1 MKGGKVEFKNLLL
14 RKADG
19 LGWITINRP
28 DKLNAL
34 NRETIEERL
43 EAFKAGGEDEEVLA
57 VIITGAGEKAFV
69 AGADISELASL
80 DESSGREYARRGQEL
95 TLVMENYPKPVIAAI
110 NGYALGGGTELAMA
124 CHLRLGAESARLGQP
139 EVKLG
144 LIPGFGGTQRL
155 ARLVG
160 KGRALEVILSG
171 RMISASEAL
180 SWGLLNRV
188 VPADRLLA
196 EAEALAKE
204 IIKNGPLALG
214 VAIVAINK
222 GLDRPLEEALEI
234 EAEIFGQVCATEDAR
249 EGTAAFL
256 EKRQPRFRGQ

>member
-1 MKGGKVEFKNLLL
+1 MELKNLLL

-19 LGWITINRP
+19 LGWVTINRP

-34 NRETIEERL
+34 NRETIEEL
-43 EAFKAGGEDEEVLA
+43 HQAFETWREDEEVLA
-57 VIITGAGEKAFV
+57 VIISGAGEKAFV
-69 AGADISELASL
+69 AGADISELAGL
-80 DESSGREYARRGQEL
+80 DETSGREYARRGQEL
-95 TLVMENYPKPVIAAI
+95 TQIIENYPKPVIAAI

-124 CHLRLGAESARLGQP
+124 CHIRLAAETAKMGQP

-155 ARLVG
+155 ARLIG
-160 KGRALEVILSG
+160 KGRALEIILSG
-171 RMISASEAL
+171 RMVSAAEAL
-180 SWGLLNRV
+180 SWGLVNRV
-188 VPADRLLA
+188 VPQDRLAA

-214 VAIVAINK
+214 LAIEAINR
-222 GLDRPLEEALEI
+222 GLDRPLDEALEI

-256 EKRQPRFRGQ
+256 EKRPPRFRGQ